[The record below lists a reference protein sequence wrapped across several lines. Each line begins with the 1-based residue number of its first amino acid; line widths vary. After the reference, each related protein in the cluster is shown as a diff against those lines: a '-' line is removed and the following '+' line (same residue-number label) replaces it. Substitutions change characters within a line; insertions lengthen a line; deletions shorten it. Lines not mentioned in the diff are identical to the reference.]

1 MPGSSV
7 GCRVEPGSVLEA
19 CESLASPM
27 SEHSESVEK
36 AQPKGHEDDE
46 QRVGDARLA
55 DDEAEAQEDDDAE
68 DGARARHEDAEEGAK
83 ALLPLP
89 AGALAPA
96 SCSSIGGVALRVALL
111 QQQHFAEAVAAGRA
125 NSLLQEGARDRQRA
139 AALPAEPPELGE
151 SG

>member
-1 MPGSSV
+1 MRIA
-7 GCRVEPGSVLEA
+7 RVADERAQRERR
-19 CESLASPM
+19 
-27 SEHSESVEK
+27 EK

-68 DGARARHEDAEEGAK
+68 DGARARHEDAEEGAE

-89 AGALAPA
+89 AGDAAFG
-96 SCSSIGGVALRVALL
+96 IGVALRVALL

-125 NSLLQEGARDRQRA
+125 NRLLQEGARDRQRA